1 MSEKLSPERAVR
13 LLRAKAAELESAGL
27 ELTKDHPMSA
37 TVKLSL
43 DIALVM
49 ELLADH
55 LDGEGGE
62 PHAGRWE

>member
-37 TVKLSL
+37 TVKSWSTSPSL
-43 DIALVM
+43 ASTSTRATSARSAAASARSS
-49 ELLADH
+49 E
-55 LDGEGGE
+55 
-62 PHAGRWE
+62 